1 MIDAEDIRKR
11 ESALSTFLSMMKAPE
26 FRKDVSKDSNLRW
39 LIRNLQIQNRDHPML
54 KTAKDLAKWL
64 LKERKNGNF
73 DTRDTQRNN

>member
-1 MIDAEDIRKR
+1 MIDAENIRKR
-11 ESALSTFLSMMKAPE
+11 ESALSTFLSMMEAPE

-39 LIRNLQIQNRDHPML
+39 LLRNLQIQNRDHPML

-73 DTRDTQRNN
+73 DTRDTQRKN